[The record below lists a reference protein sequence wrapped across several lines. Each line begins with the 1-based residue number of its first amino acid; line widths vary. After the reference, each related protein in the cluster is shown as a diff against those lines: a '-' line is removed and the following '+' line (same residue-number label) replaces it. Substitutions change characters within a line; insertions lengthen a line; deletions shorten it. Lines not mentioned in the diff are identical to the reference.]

1 MVHWRIYDLATPRYG
16 VKVTDARVP
25 ATQRSNLLAARSSH
39 TELPS
44 KASCG
49 LWCRIRFHTSCVP
62 AAYPGFQRLNH
73 WRNPAPSSGTDRN
86 WGSAC
91 ARKRFGNRAV
101 RDLSRAKLIQ
111 EVEVAWSDTSDDDDD
126 DRGSRSHSRSQSRGR
141 DSSDSEPSP
150 RKSRYACVP
159 EPEDAGLTASSLLVR
174 RKGSDEKE
182 PKR

>member
-1 MVHWRIYDLATPRYG
+1 MLGSLQLKGPIYWLHVHP
-16 VKVTDARVP
+16 
-25 ATQRSNLLAARSSH
+25 

-49 LWCRIRFHTSCVP
+49 LWCRKRFQTSCVP

-86 WGSAC
+86 WGNVC

-111 EVEVAWSDTSDDDDD
+111 EVKLPK
-126 DRGSRSHSRSQSRGR
+126 DRRVLMVPGSCLRAARPLCDRPVRMSRARLLADMLVIILTLCIQFF
-141 DSSDSEPSP
+141 
-150 RKSRYACVP
+150 A
-159 EPEDAGLTASSLLVR
+159 TASPLAAALQKIHADKLQLASA
-174 RKGSDEKE
+174 GT
-182 PKR
+182 KRAPGAE

>member
-1 MVHWRIYDLATPRYG
+1 MLGSLQLKGPIYWLHVHP
-16 VKVTDARVP
+16 
-25 ATQRSNLLAARSSH
+25 

-49 LWCRIRFHTSCVP
+49 LWCRKRFQTSCVP

-86 WGSAC
+86 WGNVC

-111 EVEVAWSDTSDDDDD
+111 ELVTTFCKVQEGG
-126 DRGSRSHSRSQSRGR
+126 DRVLLECCRHASVIGHQILSA
-141 DSSDSEPSP
+141 P
-150 RKSRYACVP
+150 RHRTFPRVHFTQVQFQCHVC
-159 EPEDAGLTASSLLVR
+159 ASTQATCADRVLFCEQGQGGILPR
-174 RKGSDEKE
+174 AKTTWPRN
-182 PKR
+182 